1 MRAMLDNGG
10 GEALCRVVDLA
21 SSQRVALLCVERDH
35 SRCHRD
41 VITDMAVERNP
52 DIEVLQIL

>member
-1 MRAMLDNGG
+1 MLSNGG
-10 GEALCRVVDLA
+10 GEALDRLVDLA
-21 SSQRVALLCVERDH
+21 STQRVAVLCFERDR

-41 VITDMAVERNP
+41 VITDMVVERNR